1 MTKTSQKNYWP
12 NTALIV
18 AHGDNGEIGL
28 NNDLPWPRIK
38 EDMKHFR
45 ETTTDHIV
53 VMGRNT
59 WESLN
64 ETPLKNRVNIVVSTT
79 LPAIELNGVYE
90 NSPLHFVHSIP
101 AALGK
106 AYAEYPGK
114 TIFFIGGAKLYNSVC
129 NMVEKLIITQ
139 VPGTWEADTYFD
151 SNDDSVIKGTFV
163 HTDVEDKVLVENYKD
178 GKPIKVKVFQQF
190 NSAVKSQRYGDAEPP
205 RPKLTTLKWMRYRP
219 KAE

>member
-1 MTKTSQKNYWP
+1 
-12 NTALIV
+12 V
-18 AHGDNGEIGL
+18 
-28 NNDLPWPRIK
+28 
-38 EDMKHFR
+38 
-45 ETTTDHIV
+45 
-53 VMGRNT
+53 
-59 WESLN
+59 
-64 ETPLKNRVNIVVSTT
+64 
-79 LPAIELNGVYE
+79 
-90 NSPLHFVHSIP
+90 HFVHSIP

-178 GKPIKVKVFQQF
+178 GKPIKVKVFQQLS
-190 NSAVKSQRYGDAEPP
+190 SAAKSQRYGDAEPP

-219 KAE
+219 KTE

>member
-1 MTKTSQKNYWP
+1 MTKTPQKNYWP

>member
-1 MTKTSQKNYWP
+1 MTKTPQKNYWP

-219 KAE
+219 KTE

>member
-90 NSPLHFVHSIP
+90 NSPVHFVHSIP

-129 NMVEKLIITQ
+129 NMVEKLIITH

-151 SNDDSVIKGTFV
+151 SDDASVIKGTFV

-190 NSAVKSQRYGDAEPP
+190 SSAVNSQRHSYAEPP
-205 RPKLTTLKWMRYRP
+205 RPKLTTLKWMPYRP